1 MAGRGVTQLSM
12 HYSGFLTS
20 GKKFDSSLDRNRP
33 FEFTIGRGM
42 VIKGW
47 EQVGRVSSTTPPT
60 LPSPPLQ
67 PRIRQADHL
76 IRDFINIAERPVAG
90 G

>member
-47 EQVGRVSSTTPPT
+47 EQVGRVSSTT
-60 LPSPPLQ
+60 LPY
-67 PRIRQADHL
+67 
-76 IRDFINIAERPVAG
+76 VALSSLAAAHPSG
-90 G
+90 RSSHP

>member
-1 MAGRGVTQLSM
+1 MTQLAM

-47 EQVGRVSSTTPPT
+47 EQVRRST
-60 LPSPPLQ
+60 
-67 PRIRQADHL
+67 IR
-76 IRDFINIAERPVAG
+76 RWG
-90 G
+90 